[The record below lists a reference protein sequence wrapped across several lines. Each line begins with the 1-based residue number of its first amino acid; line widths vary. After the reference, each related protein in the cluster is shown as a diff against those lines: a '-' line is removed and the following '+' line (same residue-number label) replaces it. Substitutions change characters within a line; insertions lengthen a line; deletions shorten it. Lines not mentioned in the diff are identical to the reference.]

1 MKIAIRCKAALT
13 SIFLKYDF
21 FLNMPIFFVFIRKV
35 WLEWGGGVNGPKFN
49 FLNVNSRE
57 SLVARIIYR
66 GPDGGGGGAEVS
78 LIKLPFYH
86 LSEARKKRPMLFN
99 YFYHIIYTCLSL
111 NILTCK
117 RWLTL
122 LYMYSICI
130 LLIVKNSCEYF

>member
-1 MKIAIRCKAALT
+1 MKIAIRCKAALS
-13 SIFLKYDF
+13 SIFFKYDF

-49 FLNVNSRE
+49 FLNVNFRE

-78 LIKLPFYH
+78 LDQTSFLP
-86 LSEARKKRPMLFN
+86 LKWSTKKRPMLFN
-99 YFYHIIYTCLSL
+99 YLYHIIYTCLSL

-122 LYMYSICI
+122 LYMYVYLHSPHC
-130 LLIVKNSCEYF
+130 